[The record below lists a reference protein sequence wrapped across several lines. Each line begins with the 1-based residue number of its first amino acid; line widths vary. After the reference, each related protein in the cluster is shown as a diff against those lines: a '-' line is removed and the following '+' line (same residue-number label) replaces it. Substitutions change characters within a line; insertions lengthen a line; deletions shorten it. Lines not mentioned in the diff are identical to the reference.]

1 MRVIFKS
8 IQTFMAQKP
17 SIPKGTRDFGPA
29 EMAGRN
35 YIFDTIRSVFKTYGY
50 APIETPSMENLSTLL
65 GKYGEEGD
73 KLLFRIL
80 NSGDA
85 FSKINY
91 DDYRIE
97 GTDDSYNSK
106 ALSLKVCEKGLRYD
120 LTVPFAR
127 FVVQHQND
135 ISFPFK
141 RFQIQPVWR
150 ADRPQKG
157 RYREFY
163 QCDVD
168 VIGSTSQLNELELVQ
183 IVDRVFTLFDVNV
196 CIKINNRKVLTGMA
210 EICGFPDKV
219 VDITVAIDKID
230 KIGLEA
236 VEAAHVVSYKVY
248 PNISKPSVVIETA
261 TVGTQ
266 SDDTLCIKAYF
277 EGKLMGSATTKMAS
291 ATTVMEIELAEAHLW
306 ECGNGRLYDLVF
318 ELTSGEA
325 VDVMNG
331 YFGLREVKLTKEKG
345 LEINGKTVFGRFV
358 LDQGF
363 NPEGVITAPTDEA
376 LKFDIEAS
384 MACGFNGARLH
395 QKVFEPRF
403 LYHADKLGYMVWAEA
418 GNWGFD
424 HTNFANLENFLSE
437 WLEEMERD
445 FSHPSII
452 GWCPFN
458 ETWER
463 NGHPQSISL
472 IDAVYDI
479 TKAIDTTRPVVATS
493 GSFPT
498 TRTDV
503 HDVHDYEQDPALF
516 RSYYAEMDKGIARD
530 QLHRMKPHSQVYKT
544 ELPVFMSEY
553 GGIRWVMDDDNAGW
567 GYGASVLSED
577 EFFTRLEG
585 LTDAILENPHFFAF
599 CYTQLTDVEQEQ
611 NGLLTY
617 DRRFKFPAKKFAR
630 IFGKKSVIE

>member
-1 MRVIFKS
+1 MSNIPRCEHPRPDRLRENWLNLNGVWDFEIDNAKVGLEKKFYKRDSLTQKINVPFSPETVLSGIGHTDFMNAVWYRRNIEIPAEWAGKRVILHIDASDHTTRVFVNGKS
-8 IQTFMAQKP
+8 VGDAH
-17 SIPKGTRDFGPA
+17 KGGYTSFSYDITDALG
-29 EMAGRN
+29 EKDN
-35 YIFDTIRSVFKTYGY
+35 YITIY
-50 APIETPSMENLSTLL
+50 AEDDILS
-65 GKYGEEGD
+65 GKQFAG
-73 KLLFRIL
+73 KQSTKL
-80 NSGDA
+80 NSYGC
-85 FSKINY
+85 FYTRTTGIWQ
-91 DDYRIE
+91 
-97 GTDDSYNSK
+97 
-106 ALSLKVCEKGLRYD
+106 
-120 LTVPFAR
+120 TV
-127 FVVQHQND
+127 
-135 ISFPFK
+135 
-141 RFQIQPVWR
+141 W
-150 ADRPQKG
+150 
-157 RYREFY
+157 
-163 QCDVD
+163 
-168 VIGSTSQLNELELVQ
+168 
-183 IVDRVFTLFDVNV
+183 
-196 CIKINNRKVLTGMA
+196 
-210 EICGFPDKV
+210 
-219 VDITVAIDKID
+219 
-230 KIGLEA
+230 LEA
-236 VEAAHVVSYKVY
+236 VPAAHVLSYKVY

-266 SDDTLCIKAYF
+266 SDDTLCVKAYY

-318 ELTSGEA
+318 ELTSGDA

-472 IDAVYDI
+472 IDTVYDI

-503 HDVHDYEQDPALF
+503 HDVHDYEQDPELF

-530 QLHRMKPHSQVYKT
+530 QLYRLNSHRQVYKT

-567 GYGASVLSED
+567 GYGASVLSEE

-585 LTDAILENPHFFAF
+585 LTDVILENPNFFAF

-617 DRRFKFPAKKFAR
+617 DRRFKFPAEKFAR

>member
-1 MRVIFKS
+1 MSNIPRCEHPRPDRFRENWLNLNGVWDFEIDNAKVGLEKKFYERGSLDQKINVPFSPETVLSGIGHTDFMNAVWYRRNIEIPAEWAGKRVILHIDASDHTTRVFVNGKS
-8 IQTFMAQKP
+8 VGDPHKGGYTSFSYDITDALSQK
-17 SIPKGTRDFGPA
+17 D
-29 EMAGRN
+29 N
-35 YIFDTIRSVFKTYGY
+35 YITVY
-50 APIETPSMENLSTLL
+50 AEDDILS
-65 GKYGEEGD
+65 GKQFAG
-73 KLLFRIL
+73 KQSTKL
-80 NSGDA
+80 NSYGC
-85 FSKINY
+85 FYTRTTGIWQ
-91 DDYRIE
+91 
-97 GTDDSYNSK
+97 
-106 ALSLKVCEKGLRYD
+106 
-120 LTVPFAR
+120 TV
-127 FVVQHQND
+127 
-135 ISFPFK
+135 
-141 RFQIQPVWR
+141 W
-150 ADRPQKG
+150 
-157 RYREFY
+157 
-163 QCDVD
+163 
-168 VIGSTSQLNELELVQ
+168 
-183 IVDRVFTLFDVNV
+183 
-196 CIKINNRKVLTGMA
+196 
-210 EICGFPDKV
+210 
-219 VDITVAIDKID
+219 
-230 KIGLEA
+230 LEA
-236 VEAAHVVSYKVY
+236 VEAAHVLSYKVY

-291 ATTVMEIELAEAHLW
+291 ATTVMEIDLAEAHLW

-318 ELTSGEA
+318 ELTSGEKF
-325 VDVMNG
+325 DVMNG

-345 LEINGKTVFGRFV
+345 LEINGETVFGRFV

-363 NPEGVITAPTDEA
+363 NPEGVITAPSDEA

-403 LYHADKLGYMVWAEA
+403 LYHADKLGYMVWVEA

-424 HTNFANLENFLSE
+424 HTNFANLENFLPE

-463 NGHPQSISL
+463 NGHPQSIAL

-553 GGIRWVMDDDNAGW
+553 GGIRWVMDNDNAGW
-567 GYGASVLSED
+567 GYGSSVLSED

-585 LTDAILENPHFFAF
+585 LTDALLENPHFFAF

-617 DRRFKFPAKKFAR
+617 DRRFKVPAEKFAR
-630 IFGKKSVIE
+630 IFSKKSVIEK

>member
-1 MRVIFKS
+1 MSNIPRCEHPRPDRLRQDWQSLNGVWDFEIDNAKVGFEKKFYERDSLAQKINVPFSPESVLSGIGHTDFMNAVWYRRNIEIPTAWTGKRVILHIDACDHTTRVFVNGKS
-8 IQTFMAQKP
+8 VGAP
-17 SIPKGTRDFGPA
+17 HKGGYTSFAYDITDA
-29 EMAGRN
+29 LCEEEN
-35 YIFDTIRSVFKTYGY
+35 YITIY
-50 APIETPSMENLSTLL
+50 AEDDILS
-65 GKYGEEGD
+65 GKQFAG
-73 KLLFRIL
+73 KQSTKL
-80 NSGDA
+80 NSYGC
-85 FSKINY
+85 FYTRTTGIWQ
-91 DDYRIE
+91 
-97 GTDDSYNSK
+97 
-106 ALSLKVCEKGLRYD
+106 
-120 LTVPFAR
+120 TV
-127 FVVQHQND
+127 
-135 ISFPFK
+135 
-141 RFQIQPVWR
+141 W
-150 ADRPQKG
+150 
-157 RYREFY
+157 
-163 QCDVD
+163 
-168 VIGSTSQLNELELVQ
+168 
-183 IVDRVFTLFDVNV
+183 
-196 CIKINNRKVLTGMA
+196 
-210 EICGFPDKV
+210 
-219 VDITVAIDKID
+219 
-230 KIGLEA
+230 LEA

-248 PNISKPSVVIETA
+248 SNISKPSVVIETK

-266 SDDTLCIKAYF
+266 SDDTLCIKAYY

-291 ATTVMEIELAEAHLW
+291 STAFVEIELAEAHLW
-306 ECGNGRLYDLVF
+306 ECGEGRLYDLVF
-318 ELTSGEA
+318 ELVSGEK

-331 YFGLREVKLTKEKG
+331 YFGLREVKLTKESG
-345 LEINGKTVFGRFV
+345 LQINGKTVFGRFV

-424 HTNFANLENFLSE
+424 HTKFENLQNFLPE

-445 FSHPSII
+445 FSHPSVI

-458 ETWER
+458 ETWDQ
-463 NGHPQSISL
+463 NGHPQSIEL
-472 IDAVYDI
+472 LDTIYDI
-479 TKAIDTTRPVVATS
+479 TKAIDSTRPVITSS

-530 QLHRMKPHSQVYKT
+530 QLYRLNSHRQVYKT

-553 GGIRWVMDDDNAGW
+553 GGIRWVMDQDNAGW

-577 EFFTRLEG
+577 EFFARLEG
-585 LTDAILENPHFFAF
+585 LTDAILENPHFFGF

-617 DRRFKFPAKKFAR
+617 YRRFKFPAEKYAR
-630 IFGKKSVIE
+630 IFAKKSVIEK

>member
-1 MRVIFKS
+1 MSNIPRCEHPRPDRLRQDWLNLNGVWDFEIDNAKVGLEKNFHKRDSLSQKINVPFSPETVLSGIGHTDFMNAVWYRRNIDIPAEWAGKRVILHIDACDHTTRVFVNGKS
-8 IQTFMAQKP
+8 VGAP
-17 SIPKGTRDFGPA
+17 HKGGYTSFAYDITDALG
-29 EMAGRN
+29 EKDN
-35 YIFDTIRSVFKTYGY
+35 YITVY
-50 APIETPSMENLSTLL
+50 AEDDILS
-65 GKYGEEGD
+65 GKQFAG
-73 KLLFRIL
+73 KQSTKL
-80 NSGDA
+80 NSYGC
-85 FSKINY
+85 FYTRTTGIWQ
-91 DDYRIE
+91 
-97 GTDDSYNSK
+97 
-106 ALSLKVCEKGLRYD
+106 
-120 LTVPFAR
+120 TV
-127 FVVQHQND
+127 
-135 ISFPFK
+135 
-141 RFQIQPVWR
+141 W
-150 ADRPQKG
+150 
-157 RYREFY
+157 
-163 QCDVD
+163 
-168 VIGSTSQLNELELVQ
+168 
-183 IVDRVFTLFDVNV
+183 
-196 CIKINNRKVLTGMA
+196 
-210 EICGFPDKV
+210 
-219 VDITVAIDKID
+219 
-230 KIGLEA
+230 LEA
-236 VEAAHVVSYKVY
+236 VETAHVLSYKVY

-318 ELTSGEA
+318 ELTSGEK

-331 YFGLREVKLTKEKG
+331 YFGLREVKLTKENG
-345 LEINGKTVFGRFV
+345 LQINGKTVFGRFV

-503 HDVHDYEQDPALF
+503 HDVHDYEQDPETF
-516 RSYYAEMDKGIARD
+516 KSYYAEMDKGIARD
-530 QLHRMKPHSQVYKT
+530 QLHRSNSHRQVYKT

-553 GGIRWVMDDDNAGW
+553 GGIRWVMDEENAGW

-577 EFFTRLEG
+577 EFFARLEG

-617 DRRFKFPAKKFAR
+617 DRRFKFPVEKYAR
-630 IFGKKSVIE
+630 IFGKKSVIEK

>member
-1 MRVIFKS
+1 MMSNIPRCEHPRPDRLRENWLNLNGVWDFEIDNAKVGLEKKFYKRDSLTQKINVPFSPETVLSGIGHTDFMNAVWYRRNIEIPAEWAGKRVILHIDASDHTTRVFVNGKS
-8 IQTFMAQKP
+8 VGDAH
-17 SIPKGTRDFGPA
+17 KGGYTSFSYDITDALG
-29 EMAGRN
+29 EKDN
-35 YIFDTIRSVFKTYGY
+35 YITIY
-50 APIETPSMENLSTLL
+50 AEDDILS
-65 GKYGEEGD
+65 GKQFAG
-73 KLLFRIL
+73 KQSTKL
-80 NSGDA
+80 NSYGC
-85 FSKINY
+85 FYTRTTGIWQ
-91 DDYRIE
+91 
-97 GTDDSYNSK
+97 
-106 ALSLKVCEKGLRYD
+106 
-120 LTVPFAR
+120 TV
-127 FVVQHQND
+127 
-135 ISFPFK
+135 
-141 RFQIQPVWR
+141 W
-150 ADRPQKG
+150 
-157 RYREFY
+157 
-163 QCDVD
+163 
-168 VIGSTSQLNELELVQ
+168 
-183 IVDRVFTLFDVNV
+183 
-196 CIKINNRKVLTGMA
+196 
-210 EICGFPDKV
+210 
-219 VDITVAIDKID
+219 
-230 KIGLEA
+230 LEA
-236 VEAAHVVSYKVY
+236 VPAAHVLSYKVY

-266 SDDTLCIKAYF
+266 SDDTLCVKAYY

-318 ELTSGEA
+318 ELTSGDA

-472 IDAVYDI
+472 IDTVYDI

-503 HDVHDYEQDPALF
+503 HDVHDYEQDPELF

-530 QLHRMKPHSQVYKT
+530 QLYRLNSHRQVYKT

-567 GYGASVLSED
+567 GYGASVLSEE

-585 LTDAILENPHFFAF
+585 LTDVILENPNFFAF

-617 DRRFKFPAKKFAR
+617 DRRFKFPAEKFAR

>member
-1 MRVIFKS
+1 MSNIPRCEHPRPDRLRQDWLNLNGVWDFEIDNAKVGMEKKFYGRDSLAQKINVPFSPETVLSGIGHTDFMNAVWYRRNVEIPAEWAGKRVILHIDACDHTTRVFVNGKS
-8 IQTFMAQKP
+8 VGEP
-17 SIPKGTRDFGPA
+17 HKGGYTSFSYDITDALREKD
-29 EMAGRN
+29 N
-35 YIFDTIRSVFKTYGY
+35 YITVY
-50 APIETPSMENLSTLL
+50 AEDDILS
-65 GKYGEEGD
+65 GKQFAG
-73 KLLFRIL
+73 KQSTKL
-80 NSGDA
+80 NSYGC
-85 FSKINY
+85 FYTRTTGIWQ
-91 DDYRIE
+91 
-97 GTDDSYNSK
+97 
-106 ALSLKVCEKGLRYD
+106 
-120 LTVPFAR
+120 TV
-127 FVVQHQND
+127 
-135 ISFPFK
+135 
-141 RFQIQPVWR
+141 W
-150 ADRPQKG
+150 
-157 RYREFY
+157 
-163 QCDVD
+163 
-168 VIGSTSQLNELELVQ
+168 
-183 IVDRVFTLFDVNV
+183 
-196 CIKINNRKVLTGMA
+196 
-210 EICGFPDKV
+210 
-219 VDITVAIDKID
+219 
-230 KIGLEA
+230 LEA
-236 VEAAHVVSYKVY
+236 VPVAHVLSYKVY

-261 TVGTQ
+261 TVGTK

-306 ECGNGRLYDLVF
+306 ECGKGRLYDLVF

-363 NPEGVITAPTDEA
+363 NPEGVITAPSDEA

-463 NGHPQSISL
+463 NGHPQSIAL

-530 QLHRMKPHSQVYKT
+530 QLHRLNSHRQVYKT

-553 GGIRWVMDDDNAGW
+553 GGIRWVMDNDNAGW

-585 LTDAILENPHFFAF
+585 LTDALLENPHFFAF

-617 DRRFKFPAKKFAR
+617 DRHFKFPAEKFAR
-630 IFGKKSVIE
+630 IFSKKSVIEK

>member
-1 MRVIFKS
+1 MSNIPRCEHPRPDRFRENWLNLNGVWDFEIDNAKVGLEKKFYERGSLDQKINVPFSPETVLSGIGHTDFMNAVWYRRNIEIPAEWAGKRVILHIDASDHTTRVFVNGKS
-8 IQTFMAQKP
+8 VGDPHKGGYTSFSYDITDALSQK
-17 SIPKGTRDFGPA
+17 D
-29 EMAGRN
+29 N
-35 YIFDTIRSVFKTYGY
+35 YITVY
-50 APIETPSMENLSTLL
+50 AEDDILS
-65 GKYGEEGD
+65 GKQFAG
-73 KLLFRIL
+73 KQSTKL
-80 NSGDA
+80 NSYGC
-85 FSKINY
+85 FYTRTTGIWQ
-91 DDYRIE
+91 
-97 GTDDSYNSK
+97 
-106 ALSLKVCEKGLRYD
+106 
-120 LTVPFAR
+120 TV
-127 FVVQHQND
+127 
-135 ISFPFK
+135 
-141 RFQIQPVWR
+141 W
-150 ADRPQKG
+150 
-157 RYREFY
+157 
-163 QCDVD
+163 
-168 VIGSTSQLNELELVQ
+168 
-183 IVDRVFTLFDVNV
+183 
-196 CIKINNRKVLTGMA
+196 
-210 EICGFPDKV
+210 
-219 VDITVAIDKID
+219 
-230 KIGLEA
+230 LEA
-236 VEAAHVVSYKVY
+236 VEAAHVLSYKVY

-291 ATTVMEIELAEAHLW
+291 ATTVMEIDLAEAHLW

-318 ELTSGEA
+318 ELTSGEKF
-325 VDVMNG
+325 DVMNG

-345 LEINGKTVFGRFV
+345 LEINGETVFGRFV

-363 NPEGVITAPTDEA
+363 NPEGVITAPSDEA

-463 NGHPQSISL
+463 NGHPQSIAL

-553 GGIRWVMDDDNAGW
+553 GGIRWVMDNDNAGW

-585 LTDAILENPHFFAF
+585 LTDALLENPHFFAF

-617 DRRFKFPAKKFAR
+617 DRHFKFPAEKFAR
-630 IFGKKSVIE
+630 IFSKKSVIEK